1 MRKREESIRMR
12 AVADVADAVVVG
24 GGVIGLT
31 AARELRLAGVERVI
45 VLERESSVG
54 QGSSSRANGGVRA
67 QFSTRVNVEFSR
79 FSIADLERL
88 HGKHEGLPA
97 FHQTGY
103 LLFTGES
110 KVADQLREAMAMQ
123 RSLGVA
129 TRWMEPAE
137 ILELAPFV
145 RSDGLLGGT
154 FHERDGFCDPYG
166 VVQAVLAEARALGAS
181 VRIGTPVEA
190 MESPVGGFLIRLR
203 DGEEVRANRVV
214 NAAGPDARGVAAML
228 GADIPVEPVRR
239 NLAYVEEPVTGP
251 LIPICVDLDTGVL
264 IRREVAGGFVVA
276 YSDPA
281 DPPSREMT
289 VDPKFVEALAERV
302 GNRFPF
308 LESLPLDLRK
318 CWAGLYP
325 ETPDHHA
332 IVGEEPEVPGFFHC
346 VGFGGHGIM
355 HSPAAG
361 KAVAELVTNG
371 SCTTFDLDALSPSR
385 FAGGNL
391 VVETAVF

>member
-1 MRKREESIRMR
+1 MTDS
-12 AVADVADAVVVG
+12 VDAVVVG

-31 AARELRLAGVERVI
+31 VARELSRAGIDRVM
-45 VLERESSVG
+45 VLEREPAVG

-67 QFSTRVNVEFSR
+67 QFSTRINVQFSR

-88 HGKHEGLPA
+88 HEEHEGLPA

-103 LLFTGES
+103 LLLTGEPQ
-110 KVADQLREAMAMQ
+110 VAAQLRAAMALQ
-123 RSLGVA
+123 RTLDVQ
-129 TRWMEPAE
+129 TLWMEPSE
-137 ILELAPFV
+137 ILEAVPFV
-145 RSDGLLGGT
+145 RPEGLLGGT
-154 FHERDGFCDPYG
+154 FHARDGFLDPYG
-166 VVQAVLAEARALGAS
+166 VVQAVLAEARALS
-181 VRIGTPVEA
+181 VIVRTNADVATMRTSNGN
-190 MESPVGGFLIRLR
+190 GFLVSLA
-203 DGEEVRANRVV
+203 DGEEIRAQWVV
-214 NAAGPDARGVAAML
+214 NAAGADARGVAAML

-239 NLAYVEEPVTGP
+239 NLAFVAEPEPGP
-251 LIPICVDLDTGVL
+251 LIPMCVDLDTGVL

-276 YSDPA
+276 YSDPT

-308 LESLPLDLRK
+308 LESLPIDLRK

-332 IVGEEPEVPGFFHC
+332 IVGEAPEVPGLIHC

-361 KAVAELVTNG
+361 RAVAELVSQGT
-371 SCTTFDLDALSPSR
+371 CTSFDLDALHPSR
-385 FAGGNL
+385 FAEGRL
-391 VVETAVF
+391 VMEQAVF

>member
-1 MRKREESIRMR
+1 MR
-12 AVADVADAVVVG
+12 AVTDEADTVVVG

-31 AARELRLAGVERVI
+31 AARELRLAGVDRVMVI
-45 VLERESSVG
+45 EREPSVG
-54 QGSSSRANGGVRA
+54 QGSSSRANGGIRA
-67 QFSTRVNVEFSR
+67 QFSTPVNVDFSR
-79 FSIADLERL
+79 FSISDLERL
-88 HGKHEGLPA
+88 HREHEGLPA

-110 KVADQLREAMAMQ
+110 KVAEQLREAMALQ
-123 RSLGVA
+123 RSLGVE
-129 TRWMEPAE
+129 TRWMEPPE
-137 ILELAPFV
+137 ILEVAPFV

-166 VVQAVLAEARALGAS
+166 VVQAVLAETRALGVT
-181 VRIGTPVEA
+181 VRIGAPVEA
-190 MESPVGGFLIRLR
+190 MGSSSSDGFLIRLQN
-203 DGEEVRANRVV
+203 GEEVRANRVV

-239 NLAYVEEPVTGP
+239 NLAYVAEPVPGP
-251 LIPICVDLDTGVL
+251 LIPMCVDLDTGVL

-281 DPPSREMT
+281 DPPSRQMT

-332 IVGEEPEVPGFFHC
+332 IVGEAPEVPGFFHC

-361 KAVAELVTNG
+361 KAVAELVANG
-371 SCTTFDLDALSPSR
+371 SCGTFDLDALSPSR

>member
-1 MRKREESIRMR
+1 MRP
-12 AVADVADAVVVG
+12 VTNTADAVVVG

-31 AARELRLAGVERVI
+31 AARELRLAGVERV
-45 VLERESSVG
+45 VLLEREPSVG
-54 QGSSSRANGGVRA
+54 QGSSARANGGVRA
-67 QFSTRVNVEFSR
+67 QFSTRVNVEFSL

-88 HGKHEGLPA
+88 HREHEGLPA

-103 LLFTGES
+103 LLLTGES
-110 KVADQLREAMAMQ
+110 RVAEQLREAMALQ
-123 RSLGVA
+123 RSLGVE

-137 ILELAPFV
+137 ILEVAPFV
-145 RSDGLLGGT
+145 RPDGLLGGT
-154 FHERDGFCDPYG
+154 FHQRDGFCDPYG
-166 VVQAVLAEARALGAS
+166 VVQAVLAEARALGVT
-181 VRIGTPVEA
+181 VRVGAPVEA
-190 MESPVGGFLIRLR
+190 MESSDSDGFLIRLR
-203 DGEEVRANRVV
+203 NGEDVRANRVV

-228 GADIPVEPVRR
+228 GADIPVDPVRR
-239 NLAYVEEPVTGP
+239 NLAYVAEPQPGP
-251 LIPICVDLDTGVL
+251 LIPMCVDLDTGVL

-281 DPPSREMT
+281 DPPSRQMT

-332 IVGEEPEVPGFFHC
+332 IVGEAPEVPGFFHC

-361 KAVAELVTNG
+361 KAVAELVANG
-371 SCTTFDLDALSPSR
+371 SCTTFDLDALRPSR